1 MLSRCRR
8 CRRCRRRPSVFFFI
22 FIGPRAFDS
31 TSKDFLIF
39 FGFGNELNLNGKT
52 KSRIPKCELSFFF
65 NLLQK
70 NIILHPF
77 VQNDHLYGI
86 NIPFHFENQS
96 KRGLNSNNLHIL
108 RHIYRLK

>member
-8 CRRCRRRPSVFFFI
+8 CPRRSFVFFFI
-22 FIGPRAFDS
+22 LIGPRAFDS
-31 TSKDFLIF
+31 TSKDFLIS

-65 NLLQK
+65 NLL
-70 NIILHPF
+70 HPF
-77 VQNDHLYGI
+77 VQNDHHYGI

-108 RHIYRLK
+108 RHI

>member
-1 MLSRCRR
+1 MISSILSTVS
-8 CRRCRRRPSVFFFI
+8 RCRRRPSVFFFI

-31 TSKDFLIF
+31 TSKDFLIS

-65 NLLQK
+65 NLLQN
-70 NIILHPF
+70 NIILHPL

-86 NIPFHFENQS
+86 
-96 KRGLNSNNLHIL
+96 K
-108 RHIYRLK
+108 